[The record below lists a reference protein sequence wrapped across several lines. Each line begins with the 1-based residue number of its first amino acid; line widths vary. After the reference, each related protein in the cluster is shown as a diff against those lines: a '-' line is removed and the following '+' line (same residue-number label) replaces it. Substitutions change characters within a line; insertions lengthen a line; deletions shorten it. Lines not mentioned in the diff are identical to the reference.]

1 MPDNPLYSG
10 IIPPLVTPLL
20 EPERLDTGGLERLI
34 ERGIA
39 GGVDGFFLLGTTGE
53 APNLSQSLQR
63 QFIQQ
68 ASRLIAGRK
77 PVLVGITDCCLTE
90 AVGLARF
97 AEHSGASGVVFAP
110 PYYYPLSQDELLRY
124 CLRLVDELP
133 LPFFLYNIPSHTR
146 NAFDRA
152 TARVLSQHPHCLG
165 IKDSSGDWP
174 YFSGLL
180 EDYRGRKDFAV
191 LMGPEE
197 MLAQAVLAGASG
209 GVSGGANLYPKLYAD
224 TCRAAREGRAG
235 EAMALQATIQKLS
248 DRIYG
253 LAGYLR
259 GMKCALELTG
269 VCSGAL
275 TEPFAPLD
283 GDDRV
288 AVRQALLDLGLL

>member
-1 MPDNPLYSG
+1 MPDNPKYSG

-34 ERGIA
+34 ERGLA

-53 APNLSQSLQR
+53 APNLSRRLQR
-63 QFIQQ
+63 E
-68 ASRLIAGRK
+68 LIERAAKVVAGRK
-77 PVLVGITDCCLTE
+77 PVLVGITDCCLSE
-90 AVGLARF
+90 SVDLARF
-97 AEHSGASGVVFAP
+97 AADAGAAAVVFAP
-110 PYYYPLSQDELLRY
+110 PYYYPLSQEELLRY
-124 CLRLVDELP
+124 CLRLADELP

-174 YFSGLL
+174 YFTGLL
-180 EDYRGRKDFAV
+180 DDFRDRDDFAV

-197 MLAQAVLAGASG
+197 MLGDAVLAGASG
-209 GVSGGANLYPKLYAD
+209 GVSGGANLYPKLYVD

-235 EAMALQATIQKLS
+235 EAGNLQATILKLS

-253 LAGYLR
+253 PAGYLR

-269 VCSGAL
+269 ICSGTL
-275 TEPFAPLD
+275 TEPFAPLE
-283 GDDRV
+283 GDDRA